1 MQFVIDTIQIPDK
14 VIKLLKDRI
23 MVSLD
28 KVYLAENERI
38 KKQTERIQQLNKL
51 LKDNYEDKIFWT
63 YYTGKIWRVI

>member
-63 YYTGKIWRVI
+63 YYTGKI